1 MFCKNCGTQ
10 VADNAELCPNCG
22 MQLGATQGASQEFR
36 TYSPV
41 WASQQSPV
49 TAAPQPVAYAAPPVS
64 APKKAKK
71 KKPVLLAVIAIVLVA
86 AVIFGIIGIAGN
98 HPASKAFKAVKK
110 TLFESSEIT
119 ITVTS
124 SGENSS
130 PSGGYSWKDKS
141 VIALIFGDDLN
152 SSSLEAKNTS
162 EYSDSEYGENTS
174 EESYS
179 FKNGKMYVN
188 GEEME
193 GDVDTILFYYE
204 QMLSSE
210 LGIDIDISEEADKLL
225 NNKLDEEALEELI
238 NTYVFPELEK
248 AIKEETGINVD
259 LPEYDEVMK
268 FIEKLLKDK
277 DVRKSL
283 GIKKGKSDNPGTTYS
298 YDVNCG
304 DFATAFFKFVQ
315 SKDEYNEYLELIVE
329 VNDYDSAEE
338 LIADVVEEAYE
349 SDNLQGTFSIKSGR
363 ITGFTYVEGNSELS
377 IVIESE

>member
-22 MQLGATQGASQEFR
+22 MQIGVTQGASQEFR

-41 WASQQSPV
+41 WASQPNPV
-49 TAAPQPVAYAAPPVS
+49 VAPQPVAYAAPPVS

-71 KKPVLLAVIAIVLVA
+71 KKPVLLAVIAIVLVV
-86 AVIFGIIGIAGN
+86 AVVFGIIGIAGN

-119 ITVTS
+119 VTIDGNVDDENITLDIV
-124 SGENSS
+124 
-130 PSGGYSWKDKS
+130 
-141 VIALIFGDDLN
+141 FGDDVD
-152 SSSLEAKNTS
+152 SLYVEAK
-162 EYSDSEYGENTS
+162 DGGQ
-174 EESYS
+174 SYMAL
-179 FKNGKMYVN
+179 KNGKAYEY

-193 GDVDTILFYYE
+193 VDFDTALFYYE
-204 QMLSSE
+204 QGLSSE
-210 LGIDIDISEEADKLL
+210 FGIDVDLSEEIDKLL
-225 NNKLDEEALEELI
+225 NNKLDEEAFEELI
-238 NTYVFPELEK
+238 NTVVFPALEK

-259 LPEYDEVMK
+259 LPEYDEVMT
-268 FIEKLLKDK
+268 FIEKLLKNK

-304 DFATAFFKFVQ
+304 DFATAFFAFVQ
-315 SKDEYNEYLELIVE
+315 SKEEYKEYLDLLVE
-329 VNDYDSAEE
+329 VNGYDSAEE
-338 LIADVVEEAYE
+338 LVADVVEEAYD

-363 ITGFTYVEGNSELS
+363 LTGFSYSEDGEELYS
-377 IVIESE
+377 VAIESK